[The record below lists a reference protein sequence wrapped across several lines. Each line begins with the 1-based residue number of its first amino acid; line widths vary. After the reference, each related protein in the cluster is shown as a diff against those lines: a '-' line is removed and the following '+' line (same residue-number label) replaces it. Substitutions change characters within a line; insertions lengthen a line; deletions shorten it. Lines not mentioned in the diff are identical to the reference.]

1 MSLLLT
7 VSCYSGDHKRSI
19 LVLALIFLPYG
30 IAIHVFLLANMLEKI
45 SYLEFSLIAILSF
58 VGLKMLLHEFIE
70 IPEWASLVLLPF
82 LFWRLLFPYE

>member
-1 MSLLLT
+1 M
-7 VSCYSGDHKRSI
+7 Y
-19 LVLALIFLPYG
+19 F
-30 IAIHVFLLANMLEKI
+30 FLANMLEKF

-82 LFWRLLFPYE
+82 LFW